1 MEAGNSILSP
11 DQIEIDFAE
20 LHAPLF
26 LGGKNHQLKLT
37 AGARSELRL
46 VYDRAQK
53 ELLVFWKGPKGI
65 VEGIVPIGTVL
76 SMIPKKAEVVE
87 IKAPKPT
94 GDVVLHTTPKLSE
107 AMGEK
112 TIERAAK
119 MEARSFTAQ
128 VSTPQ
133 DHVFQGIGKGKTGK

>member
-1 MEAGNSILSP
+1 MEAGSSTLSP

-46 VYDRAQK
+46 VYDRAHK
-53 ELLVFWKGPKGI
+53 ELLVFWHGPKGV

-76 SMIPKKAEVVE
+76 SMIPKKAEVIE
-87 IKAPKPT
+87 IKAAPAAAS
-94 GDVVLHTTPKLSE
+94 PKLSE

-112 TIERAAK
+112 TIDRATK
-119 MEARSFTAQ
+119 MEAGRFTAQ

-133 DHVFQGIGKGKTGK
+133 DHVFKGVGQGKTGK